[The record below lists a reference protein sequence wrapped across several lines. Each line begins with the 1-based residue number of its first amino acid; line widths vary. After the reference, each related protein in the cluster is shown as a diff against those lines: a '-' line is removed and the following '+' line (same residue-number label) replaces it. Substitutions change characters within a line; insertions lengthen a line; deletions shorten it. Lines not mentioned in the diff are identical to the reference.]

1 MPAMGA
7 TNVVKVFT
15 HWPELKHRD
24 KVGLLFMANMAKD
37 ADEPPVYWGG
47 WEAIA
52 RALGLDLGD
61 REDAKAQANASEQVR
76 RVMASLAKA
85 GVVVSSARARTHVR
99 AEYAL
104 ALDPRFTFKPTGAGR
119 EVSWERINRECNST
133 EKVGQVPT
141 EKVPLIPPKRCP
153 TSHQKGGNSPTEK
166 VPPRNTEEP
175 LEEYR
180 EDIQI
185 GNVVN
190 SPAQARE
197 EAIAEKNLDDD
208 FSQPEESAARLQAR
222 ADAIKADT
230 PGSIDAERV
239 RQSQALLKMQAEY
252 EQNLAREGIAQ

>member
-1 MPAMGA
+1 MGA
-7 TNVVKVFT
+7 TNVVRVFT

-104 ALDPRFTFKPTGAGR
+104 ALDPRFTFKPSGVGR
-119 EVSWERINRECNST
+119 DVSWERIDRGANST

-141 EKVPLIPPKRCP
+141 DKVPQLPPKRCP
-153 TSHQKGGNSPTEK
+153 TSHQKGGNSPTDK

-175 LEEYR
+175 LEEYG
-180 EDIQI
+180 EEKTI
-185 GNVVN
+185 GELVN
-190 SPAQARE
+190 SPTHARE
-197 EAIAEKNLDDD
+197 ETAFEEINLPANSEAD
-208 FSQPEESAARLQAR
+208 RRQAR

-230 PGSIDAERV
+230 PASIDAERV
-239 RQSQALLKMQAEY
+239 RQSQALMKMQAEY
-252 EQNLAREGIAQ
+252 ERNLALEGNAT